1 VHQKSK
7 SSFTLYYKV
16 LFNMT
21 KPEQEL
27 AEIKSMMERSTRFL
41 SLTGLSGV
49 MAGIYALIGAGMAYY
64 WIYYPKP
71 PYGFRTSTIQDTQT
85 LTNLLFTAAA
95 VLILSL
101 TTGWILSSRKSQRT
115 SSKLLTSASKRFFL
129 ALIIPL
135 IVGGIFSLA
144 LISRGYLIIVAPA
157 TLVFYGLALVNASHF
172 TLSDI
177 KYLGYCE
184 LLLGIITAFFPG
196 YGLITW
202 TLGFGV
208 LHVIYGTMV
217 YYKYDR

>member
-1 VHQKSK
+1 
-7 SSFTLYYKV
+7 
-16 LFNMT
+16 MT

-49 MAGIYALIGAGMAYY
+49 MAGIFALIGAGMAYY
-64 WIYYPKP
+64 WIYYPNP

-85 LTNLLFTAAA
+85 LTNLLLTAAA

-101 TTGWILSSRKSQRT
+101 MTGWILSSRKSQRT